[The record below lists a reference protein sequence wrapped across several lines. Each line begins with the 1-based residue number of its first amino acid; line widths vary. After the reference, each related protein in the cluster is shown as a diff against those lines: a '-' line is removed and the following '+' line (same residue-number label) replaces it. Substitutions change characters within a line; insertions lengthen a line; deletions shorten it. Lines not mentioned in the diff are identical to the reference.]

1 MENQKQPTAILK
13 TILWFALFASNFAFL
28 AITFTVPA
36 AGPIPE
42 APGALP
48 IGYMFFAIGCMM
60 VALSFIV
67 PKFLKPTP
75 QVKDVE
81 MTKFILGLALNES
94 ASLFAFIMGFVFQ
107 ETKMSYA
114 LFAFSIVGY
123 LLKFPKKDLAVEDKS
138 KSNSLNAE

>member
-1 MENQKQPTAILK
+1 M
-13 TILWFALFASNFAFL
+13 
-28 AITFTVPA
+28 
-36 AGPIPE
+36 
-42 APGALP
+42 
-48 IGYMFFAIGCMM
+48 GYMFFAIGCVM

-114 LFAFSIVGY
+114 LFAVSVVGY
-123 LLKFPKKDLAVEDKS
+123 LLKFPRGDQGLKENP
-138 KSNSLNAE
+138 KSNNLDA